1 MRVMSVR
8 DWIGMVPVQEYWDG
22 GESECATC
30 ITALEQRN
38 RYRHGLHSLEN
49 AEAGGFRDVL
59 L

>member
-1 MRVMSVR
+1 VMSVR